1 MSLAHP
7 GSGRAPA
14 VVVALDVP
22 DVSKLVYK
30 ELVEV
35 ELPVSIIVT
44 VVPTVV
50 KVPWLLY
57 APIT

>member
-1 MSLAHP
+1 MSLAHL

-30 ELVEV
+30 ELEV

-50 KVPWLLY
+50 KVPWLLC